1 VCGIYGVVSVTSP
14 SRTDP
19 KILQDM
25 AATLV
30 HRGPD
35 GGGTF
40 VDDNAALGV
49 RLLRIID
56 RANPITQPFR
66 DPATGVVVVCNGEIY
81 NSPEIR
87 ARYRDFPFRTASD
100 VESIVPLFLDKGRA
114 GITDLDGMYSLAIWD
129 PRTREIILARDPQ
142 GEKPLFA
149 ANVDGLLVFG
159 SEIQTIL
166 AHPGVGTSANT
177 SAIEDILTLGYT
189 VGAKTMF
196 EGIWSVE
203 PGSAGK
209 VAGSTW
215 NYEPATGTR
224 PVAPDDPSGSL
235 DTLLEAAVARQLNA
249 EVPVGVFA
257 SGGVDS
263 SLLAAYATQAMAPT
277 KLHTFA
283 IGFEEPSYD
292 ERDPARAVARHLGTH
307 HIDVL
312 ATAKDLAA
320 QLHTMI
326 DRLAEPITDPA
337 VLPTALLAARA
348 QRHVGVVLS
357 GEGADELFGGY
368 PTYLG
373 HAAAAGYGRLPSAV
387 RSVIDRIV
395 DSLPVSDTKVPIRLL
410 LKRFVAHASKPAL
423 DRHVAWFGAQV
434 HDRLLPPE
442 VRKIWDASIG
452 RFDDLSRF
460 MYFDYSTYLRA
471 LLAKIDR
478 ATMLSSLESRA
489 PFLDPLVRRFAFA
502 LPDHLKTDG
511 LRTKPLL
518 KHVASRYLPRRI
530 VHIDASAGCRSPS
543 INSCEPSSEPS
554 STAWFVTNDL
564 NPWAFC
570 HPGWWANLFHNT
582 ETGTPTTGVRSGH
595 YSCSGCGPNTGWEPD
610 LMNRDEA
617 LALMHQYTESA
628 GLRAHMYA
636 IELAMRAYARK
647 FGENEDEWGLVGLL
661 HDFDYEKYPN
671 DARSPTEQHPSFGV
685 NLLRERGFPE
695 HMCEAI
701 LGHAVYC
708 DVPRESQMAKT
719 LFAVDELCG
728 LLVACVL
735 VRPSKSFGD
744 LKVKSVKKK
753 LKDKGFAR
761 GVNREEVRSGAEE
774 LGVELDEHI
783 QFLIDALAPNEATL
797 GLGAG

>member
-1 VCGIYGVVSVTSP
+1 MCGIYGVVSVTGP

-40 VDDNAALGV
+40 VDDNVALGV

-56 RANPITQPFR
+56 RANPTTQPFR
-66 DPATGVVVVCNGEIY
+66 DPVTGVVVVCNGEIY

-87 ARYRDFPFRTASD
+87 TRYRDFPFRTGSD
-100 VESIVPLFLDKGRA
+100 VESIVPLFLDKGPA
-114 GITDLDGMYSLAIWD
+114 GITDLDGMYALAIWD

-166 AHPGVGTSANT
+166 AYPGVGTSANT

-209 VAGSTW
+209 VIGSSW

-224 PVAPDDPSGSL
+224 STAPDDPSGTL
-235 DTLLEAAVARQLNA
+235 DELLEAAVARQLNA
-249 EVPVGVFA
+249 DVPVGVFL

-263 SLLAAYATQAMAPT
+263 SLLAAYAIKAMAPT
-277 KLHTFA
+277 KLPTFA

-292 ERDPARAVARHLGTH
+292 ERDPARTVARHLGTR

-312 ATAKDLAA
+312 ATAKDLVV
-320 QLHTMI
+320 QLHTII
-326 DRLAEPITDPA
+326 DHMAEPITDPA
-337 VLPTALLAARA
+337 VLPTAILATHAK
-348 QRHVGVVLS
+348 RHVGVVLS

-373 HAAAAGYGRLPSAV
+373 HAAAARYGRLPSAV
-387 RSVIDRIV
+387 RSLIERIV
-395 DSLPVSDTKVPIRLL
+395 NSMPVSDIKVPMRLL

-423 DRHVAWFGAQV
+423 DRHVAWFGAQIE
-434 HDRLLPPE
+434 DRLLPPE
-442 VRKIWDASIG
+442 IRKLWEASIG
-452 RFDDLSRF
+452 RFDDLSRV

-489 PFLDPLVRRFAFA
+489 PYLDPLVRHFAFA

-511 LRTKPLL
+511 VRTKPLL
-518 KHVASRYLPRRI
+518 KHVASRYLPRRL
-530 VHIDASAGCRSPS
+530 VHRRKRGLSVPVNQLMRTELRVEFDRLVCDERF
-543 INSCEPSSEPS
+543 EP
-554 STAWFVTNDL
+554 L
-564 NPWAFC
+564 
-570 HPGWWANLFHNT
+570 
-582 ETGTPTTGVRSGH
+582 
-595 YSCSGCGPNTGWEPD
+595 
-610 LMNRDEA
+610 
-617 LALMHQYTESA
+617 
-628 GLRAHMYA
+628 GL
-636 IELAMRAYARK
+636 LPP
-647 FGENEDEWGLVGLL
+647 GLVSELV
-661 HDFDYEKYPN
+661 
-671 DARSPTEQHPSFGV
+671 SQH
-685 NLLRERGFPE
+685 RDR
-695 HMCEAI
+695 
-701 LGHAVYC
+701 HA
-708 DVPRESQMAKT
+708 DHGRALWT
-719 LFAVDELCG
+719 
-728 LLVACVL
+728 LLVL
-735 VRPSKSFGD
+735 GMWT
-744 LKVKSVKKK
+744 
-753 LKDKGFAR
+753 
-761 GVNREEVRSGAEE
+761 EHWMGA
-774 LGVELDEHI
+774 
-783 QFLIDALAPNEATL
+783 
-797 GLGAG
+797 